1 MVENHE
7 FVMVQLYKIIQYSL
21 EAQNNRD
28 INKMAHSK
36 IHPSLWF
43 FPAGGRLRQRF
54 TWLTIIKKVLTKESK
69 LNREK
74 SQES

>member
-1 MVENHE
+1 
-7 FVMVQLYKIIQYSL
+7 MVQLYMVMQYSL

-28 INKMAHSK
+28 LNKMAHSK
-36 IHPSLWF
+36 THPSLWF
-43 FPAGGRLRQRF
+43 FPAGGRLGQRF
-54 TWLTIIKKVLTKESK
+54 TWLKIIKKVLTKESK